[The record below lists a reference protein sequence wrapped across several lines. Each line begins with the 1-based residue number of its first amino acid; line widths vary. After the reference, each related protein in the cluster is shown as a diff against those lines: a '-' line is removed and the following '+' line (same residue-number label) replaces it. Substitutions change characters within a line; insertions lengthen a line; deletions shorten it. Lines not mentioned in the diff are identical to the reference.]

1 MKYIK
6 FFLLSPFILLIVFT
20 TFSCKQEITSKIPVT
35 TNSEK
40 ALEYYNEGAALAQK
54 LRGQEAVYYY
64 LKAIAEDKDFAM
76 AYMQLALV
84 QTTPKLIFKYIDKA
98 KSLSKNV
105 SEGERLTILAV
116 EANFNNDH
124 EKQNNY
130 YLELIEKYPNDEM
143 VQSTYGNFLYF
154 LPKYKSAI
162 KHLKKAIAINP
173 ELSQPY
179 NMLGYSYRQLGD
191 FDEAEKYFKRYIE
204 LIQND
209 PNPYDSYAE
218 LLLKKGEF
226 EESIKYYRHALEIQP
241 KYIASIIGISTNLT
255 LLEKHEDA
263 CSELER
269 IESLSNDPGDLKR
282 MHYAK
287 AVVNV
292 DIGNF
297 ERAIMEINNNIS
309 ISKSIDDDLAIG
321 GDLRN
326 LGVLYFMSG
335 DYEDALK
342 YSEKTIEY
350 FEKADISQDLKYYMR
365 RQLFVIAGWVAYF
378 EKDIDALK
386 KYKDKYQSSA
396 QKTMNPNEIR
406 NVHEL
411 AGHINLLEENYAD
424 AIFEYKQADQHNPII
439 LYLIGTA
446 YEELGDTDKARQIY
460 ESVAHFNSLNDIAY
474 AYIRKIALAKLNE

>member
-1 MKYIK
+1 MKL
-6 FFLLSPFILLIVFT
+6 FLLSTSIALMAFT
-20 TFSCKQEITSKIPVT
+20 IFCCKKEVPSKIPIT
-35 TNSEK
+35 TTSEK

-64 LKAIAEDKDFAM
+64 LKAIAEDKDFAI
-76 AYMQLALV
+76 AYMQLAMA
-84 QTTPKLIFKYIDKA
+84 QTTPKLVFKYLDKA

-116 EANFNNDH
+116 EARINNDR
-124 EKQNNY
+124 EKENTY

-143 VQSTYGNFLYF
+143 VQSAYGNFLYS

-162 KHLKKAIAINP
+162 EHLKKAIDINP

-191 FDEAEKYFKRYIE
+191 YDEAEKYFKQYIE

-226 EESIKYYRHALEIQP
+226 EESIKYYRRALEIQP
-241 KYIASIIGISTNLT
+241 EFFASIIGISTNLT

-269 IESLSNDPGDLKR
+269 IESLSNDPGELKR

-297 ERAIMEINNNIS
+297 ERAIKELNENIS

-326 LGVLYFMSG
+326 LGVLYLLNG
-335 DYEDALK
+335 DYDDALK
-342 YSEKTIEY
+342 YSEKSIEY
-350 FEKADISQDLKYYMR
+350 YEKANISQDLKYYMR
-365 RQLFVIAGWVAYF
+365 RQLYVIAGWVAYF
-378 EKDIDALK
+378 KKDIDLLK
-386 KYKDKYQSSA
+386 KYKDKYKSSA

-411 AGHINLLEENYAD
+411 AGHVKLLEANWVE
-424 AIFEYKQADQHNPII
+424 AIYEYKQADLENPMI
-439 LYLIGTA
+439 LYMMGTA
-446 YEELGDTDKARQIY
+446 YEELGDVDEAREIY
-460 ESVAHFNSLNDIAY
+460 ESVAHFNSLNDMAY
-474 AYIRKIALAKLNE
+474 AYIRKIALAKLND